1 MLVEHGL
8 LTKSQLKAFSGS
20 VNNDQVFGD
29 HARHQAEPNRRLPT
43 ATINLKEAQI
53 LVRDVIDKWFAMK
66 LGKQVVPQIGL
77 NAMKPNA
84 GVIPDY
90 PQRAA
95 PVYATA

>member
-1 MLVEHGL
+1 M
-8 LTKSQLKAFSGS
+8 
-20 VNNDQVFGD
+20 
-29 HARHQAEPNRRLPT
+29 
-43 ATINLKEAQI
+43 
-53 LVRDVIDKWFAMK
+53 IDKWFAMK